1 MHPQTKTRRHTRHD
15 THRDARRRTL
25 YLQSFSR
32 GGFTIT
38 SLVLFTTGPPHMALA
53 PRVAAGAT
61 YSTLHRTLI
70 SHAAQRHALGG
81 ACPLCS
87 TPYSCTVSLL
97 LADPTRHTST
107 YTPRGSRPRISEV
120 SSRVVLTWR
129 WRGWRA
135 ARGYRGHQT
144 LHHWPSSGPP
154 RSAHDRSPCRRL
166 PPSPSCWPCAALA
179 VKVRVPR

>member
-15 THRDARRRTL
+15 KHARRHTL

-32 GGFTIT
+32 GLLRLYFLQQG
-38 SLVLFTTGPPHMALA
+38 HMALA

-120 SSRVVLTWR
+120 SSWVVLTWR

>member
-1 MHPQTKTRRHTRHD
+1 MHPQTKTRRHTRCTYSRSVAVYFACTTGPHG
-15 THRDARRRTL
+15 TGAARRSRRNLLNLASHSHLSRCATARARRRMPSLL
-25 YLQSFSR
+25 YALQ
-32 GGFTIT
+32 
-38 SLVLFTTGPPHMALA
+38 L
-53 PRVAAGAT
+53 
-61 YSTLHRTLI
+61 YST
-70 SHAAQRHALGG
+70 
-81 ACPLCS
+81 
-87 TPYSCTVSLL
+87 VSRL

-107 YTPRGSRPRISEV
+107 YTPSGSRPRISEV

>member
-1 MHPQTKTRRHTRHD
+1 MSDHSRCTLKLRHVD
-15 THRDARRRTL
+15 THAVPTVV
-25 YLQSFSR
+25 QSRF
-32 GGFTIT
+32 T
-38 SLVLFTTGPPHMALA
+38 SLVQQGHMALA

-107 YTPRGSRPRISEV
+107 YTPSGSRPRISEV